1 MRALADEL
9 DPAAYDAVTADPAS
23 RLRWDR
29 QFALFASAVLAGRA
43 GRGAQATETVA
54 KAVRVGTPYPM
65 SVHLGLRLVSE
76 AAIADSWGTHAEW
89 LREAEDYFHT
99 ADVPAVASA
108 CRALLRGS
116 GQRVAPR
123 RNGAAEIPQSLR
135 AAGVTRREY
144 EVLRFLAERFGNR
157 EIAER
162 LHLSTRTV
170 EGHISSLINKTGLP
184 NRRALSKLALSGG
197 DEVVTSGASVD
208 PSRVR

>member
-1 MRALADEL
+1 
-9 DPAAYDAVTADPAS
+9 
-23 RLRWDR
+23 
-29 QFALFASAVLAGRA
+29 
-43 GRGAQATETVA
+43 
-54 KAVRVGTPYPM
+54 VRVGAPYAM
-65 SVHLGLRLVSE
+65 AMHLGLRLVSE
-76 AAIADSWGTHAEW
+76 AAITDGWGTHADW
-89 LREAEDYFHT
+89 LREAEDYFHA

-123 RNGAAEIPQSLR
+123 RGGATEIPQSLR

-144 EVLRFLAERFGNR
+144 EVLRFLAERLGNR

-184 NRRALSKLALSGG
+184 NRRALSKLALSGP
-197 DEVVTSGASVD
+197 DSLSPIATA
-208 PSRVR
+208 